1 VPLKAAAWSLLE
13 QELVMRRLY
22 LTFTFFLQ
30 IFFNETV
37 DTGPYID
44 PWGRTMADEGPV
56 IDPWGRG

>member
-1 VPLKAAAWSLLE
+1 
-13 QELVMRRLY
+13 MRRLY